1 MLFQQIFKKIG
12 KNLQSYNIKLTETD
26 KEELKNAYGTLIKGM
41 GTLKINGFNLAKD
54 GHPYRYKL
62 T

>member
-12 KNLQSYNIKLTETD
+12 KNLQGYNIKLTETE
-26 KEELKNAYGTLIKGM
+26 KKELKNAYGILTKGM
-41 GTLKINGFNLAKD
+41 GTLKRNGINLVKD

>member
-12 KNLQSYNIKLTETD
+12 KNIQSYNIKLTETE

-41 GTLKINGFNLAKD
+41 GILKRNDFNLVND